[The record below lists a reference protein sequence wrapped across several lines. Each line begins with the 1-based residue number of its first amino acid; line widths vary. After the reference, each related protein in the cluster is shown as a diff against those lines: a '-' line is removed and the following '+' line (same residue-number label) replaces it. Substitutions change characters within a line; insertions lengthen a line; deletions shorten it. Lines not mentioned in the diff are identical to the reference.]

1 MEEKTFFKYICV
13 QIRVEKSIVRFLY
26 LLLLSS
32 SPADVSKMKQNSTAI
47 KVATVKAIKT
57 NWLDLHSRKHMQRRY
72 SRLQDT
78 TRFWHSTNTSLWFWN
93 RCRNVWVGPLQLL
106 SPPTRHS
113 SSTREKNV
121 SSYLC
126 FKRKELLS
134 SILLLVLKTFLIDM
148 CASKN
153 RKSAQS
159 SMMKTDYALRL
170 ANNLVV
176 PWKSS
181 TNCIFSQNLFWSC
194 YFYHPLGR
202 ISATMARKLMKI
214 IKIA

>member
-113 SSTREKNV
+113 SSTREKTCQVIFV
-121 SSYLC
+121 SKEKNCFRPSY
-126 FKRKELLS
+126 FWYWKLS
-134 SILLLVLKTFLIDM
+134 WSICVQVKTE
-148 CASKN
+148 N
-153 RKSAQS
+153 QS
-159 SMMKTDYALRL
+159 
-170 ANNLVV
+170 NH
-176 PWKSS
+176 PWWKPIMR
-181 TNCIFSQNLFWSC
+181 C
-194 YFYHPLGR
+194 G
-202 ISATMARKLMKI
+202 
-214 IKIA
+214 